1 MDKSFQ
7 LQRLPALNLPFC
19 KPIVYIDMNAL
30 LKIENVSK
38 HYKGKSALENLNFSL
53 YPNQIA
59 LLIGPNGAG
68 KSTLARLLLGIEKP
82 SSGSINRLKQIRC
95 GYLPQRLSLNTSIS
109 MSVCAVIELI
119 SKSAAL
125 DKGLLKALNIE
136 HLLKE
141 QISNLSGGQL
151 QKVLIA
157 ASIAAR
163 PNFLVLD
170 EPLHGLD
177 VESQDELHNLIQK
190 LKADFNVAILLISH
204 DLRAVV
210 NYADQILCLNK
221 RLRCHSEIELNK
233 NNQNLSELSIYHHEH

>member
-1 MDKSFQ
+1 MKE
-7 LQRLPALNLPFC
+7 
-19 KPIVYIDMNAL
+19 L

-38 HYKGKSALENLNFSL
+38 KYKGKTVLEDLNFNL
-53 YPNQIA
+53 YSNQIA

-82 SSGSINRLKQIRC
+82 NSGLISREKQIRC

-109 MSVCAVIELI
+109 MSVLAVIKLI
-119 SKSAAL
+119 SKSL
-125 DKGLLKALNIE
+125 EPDNELLRALNIR
-136 HLLKE
+136 HLLNE

-157 ASIAAR
+157 ANIAAR

-177 VESQDELHNLIQK
+177 VESQDELHNLILK
-190 LKADFNVAILLISH
+190 LKADFNVSILFISH

-210 NYADQILCLNK
+210 SYADQILCLNK
-221 RLRCHSEIELNK
+221 RLRCHSEVGPNRE
-233 NNQNLSELSIYHHEH
+233 NQNLSELSIYHHEH